1 MPNQV
6 ENPLQVYIITN
17 KPHGTLYVGVTSDL
31 PQRIWSHKQGATVE
45 GFAKK
50 HDLKRLVWYRVFDS
64 MEEAIRREK
73 QMKKWNREWKI
84 DLVREMNPRWKDLY
98 EDLA

>member
-1 MPNQV
+1 MPNQAKT
-6 ENPLQVYIITN
+6 PCVYIITN

-31 PQRIWSHKQGATVE
+31 PQRIWSHKQGAVE